1 MQAEKDKVVSI
12 DFTLTDSDDQVID
25 SSEGREPLAYL
36 HGQGQIL
43 PKLEEAI
50 EGKTQGEQVQITLS
64 PEEGYGERD
73 ENLVA
78 QVPVSQF
85 EGVDEISPGMQF
97 QAETEDGERIFT
109 VVDTDGE
116 TVVVDGNH
124 PLAGATLK
132 FDIKLSEVREPSEE
146 ELEHGHA
153 HGEGGHEH

>member
-43 PKLEEAI
+43 PKLEEVI
-50 EGKTQGEQVQITLS
+50 EGKTEGEQVQITLT

-73 ENLVA
+73 ENLMA
-78 QVPVSQF
+78 QVPVDQF
-85 EGVDEISPGMQF
+85 EGVDEIKPGMQF
-97 QAETEDGERIFT
+97 QAETDEGERVFT
-109 VVDTDGE
+109 VVETDGQN
-116 TVVVDGNH
+116 VVVDGNH

-132 FDIKLSEVREPSEE
+132 FDIKLSEVREATNE

-153 HGEGGHEH
+153 HGEGGQEH